1 MGKSADD
8 GGGLT
13 PLAYM
18 LRVMR
23 NPKAEPARR
32 DEMAKLCA
40 PYLHRKLGVEP
51 AAEGGEPEEKDVE
64 YYIPN
69 FPDVRKPPVSD

>member
-8 GGGLT
+8 GGDLT

-40 PYLHRKLGVEP
+40 PYMHRKLGVEP
-51 AAEGGEPEEKDVE
+51 AAEEGEQPKEAVE
-64 YYIPN
+64 YYIPR
-69 FPDVRKPPVSD
+69 FPDERRGPVSK